1 MKTRYYSWHIDYYNE
16 DNIIIYE
23 QLKEDENSYSCVSHI
38 VLQLL
43 KEQPKY
49 SFNLI
54 TQYERIV

>member
-1 MKTRYYSWHIDYYNE
+1 MKERYYSWHIDYYNE

-23 QLKEDENSYSCVSHI
+23 QKKADENSYSCVSHI

-43 KEQPKY
+43 KEKPKY